1 MIADPWFYALAVP
14 AMMIA
19 GISKGGFGGGVVVL
33 AVPLMSLTVP
43 PQQAAAVM
51 LPILMVMDLLAL
63 WVYCDSFDR
72 GHLRILLPAAAV
84 GVGVG
89 WASFGLLDAAV
100 IRLVLGVIA
109 IGFTL
114 DYWFQF
120 RPRQSPAGPNRILGG
135 FWAVVSGFTSFMA
148 HAGGPP
154 LNVYLLPQGLEKR
167 LFVGTVAVFFMVVN
181 WMKLVPYALLGQFH
195 IGNLTTSLAL
205 VPLAPAGIWLGVW
218 LQSRVS
224 DRIFYGVCY
233 GLLLV
238 TGLKLGYDGVV
249 GVFAGP

>member
-1 MIADPWFYALAVP
+1 M
-14 AMMIA
+14 
-19 GISKGGFGGGVVVL
+19 
-33 AVPLMSLTVP
+33 
-43 PQQAAAVM
+43 
-51 LPILMVMDLLAL
+51 
-63 WVYCDSFDR
+63 
-72 GHLRILLPAAAV
+72 
-84 GVGVG
+84 
-89 WASFGLLDAAV
+89 
-100 IRLVLGVIA
+100 
-109 IGFTL
+109 
-114 DYWFQF
+114 
-120 RPRQSPAGPNRILGG
+120 
-135 FWAVVSGFTSFMA
+135 VSGFTSFMA

-195 IGNLTTSLAL
+195 TGNLTTSLA
-205 VPLAPAGIWLGVW
+205 PPAPAGIWPGVW

>member
-1 MIADPWFYALAVP
+1 M
-14 AMMIA
+14 
-19 GISKGGFGGGVVVL
+19 
-33 AVPLMSLTVP
+33 
-43 PQQAAAVM
+43 
-51 LPILMVMDLLAL
+51 
-63 WVYCDSFDR
+63 
-72 GHLRILLPAAAV
+72 
-84 GVGVG
+84 G

-114 DYWFQF
+114 DYWFQL
-120 RPRQSPAGPNRILGG
+120 RPRQSPAEPNRILGG

-195 IGNLTTSLAL
+195 TGNLTTSLAL
-205 VPLAPAGIWLGVW
+205 APLAPAGIWLGVW